1 MIDTTDFEN
10 GGELN
15 IDIKVGR
22 NEGEGDFYLFDGEI
36 VPFSDEKTPK
46 NMLDRTGCGPGETG
60 QITRRFYNGRVFR
73 LGATG
78 QPDREEPYVNAFRA
92 AVSVRENLDEDT
104 SVSSSTELRALLDS
118 TQPAQEILGIFRAS
132 GSGYQDYTVV
142 NVDTTAFEDCGT
154 LRIYIRV
161 GGADASG
168 SFDLFAGGAKLPK
181 EGIPEALVSAWG
193 IKRNTFTTFR
203 HRFECGEAFKLG
215 ATGDWFREK
224 GDINAFY
231 LRISVEEN

>member
-1 MIDTTDFEN
+1 MDVFRTPKAGYQDYTVVVIDTTDFEN

-36 VPFSDEKTPK
+36 VHFSDERTPK

-60 QITRRFYNGRVFR
+60 QITRRCYNGRVFR

-92 AVSVRENLDEDT
+92 AVSVRENLDEENSGEDT
-104 SVSSSTELRALLDS
+104 SVSSSAELRVVLDR
-118 TQPAQEILGIFRAS
+118 TQPAQEILDIFRAS

-142 NVDTTAFEDCGT
+142 NVDTTALED
-154 LRIYIRV
+154 
-161 GGADASG
+161 GGA
-168 SFDLFAGGAKLPK
+168 L
-181 EGIPEALVSAWG
+181 
-193 IKRNTFTTFR
+193 
-203 HRFECGEAFKLG
+203 
-215 ATGDWFREK
+215 
-224 GDINAFY
+224 DI
-231 LRISVEEN
+231 